1 MFLFTLLACS
11 TLLPF
16 NIHNRNISTDRKK
29 DGVVYEVC
37 QLWLRRIHC
46 LNRIF
51 TFHLLSTKASVPLK
65 IGRSP
70 ANAAFGTGRNYR
82 KFQLVKFV
90 RPISFLL
97 FPSRNVGGETPPPTC
112 MFSSLHLA

>member
-65 IGRSP
+65 IGRSR

-82 KFQLVKFV
+82 KFEF
-90 RPISFLL
+90 
-97 FPSRNVGGETPPPTC
+97 PTC
-112 MFSSLHLA
+112 KICSPDQFSRISQSECRRRDTTSDLHV